1 MIQTPR
7 FVNKNKTD
15 FYKVLIQRVDKY
27 FAENKL
33 SKHADAGMVFK
44 TIVMLAFYFVPYGI
58 IMSGILPLW
67 AMWLGTVVMG
77 FGLAGIGMSVM
88 HDANHGAY
96 TSSHRLNQLIGYSLN
111 LVGGDAD
118 NWKIQHN
125 KLHHTYTNIHG
136 FDLDIR
142 ENAGLRFTPGV
153 KHKPFQRFQLFY
165 VFFLYALQTFFWV
178 FMKDFMQFE
187 RFRKSGD
194 DGRDKSARTNHL
206 LIMFFTKLIYVLYI
220 LILPMLVLDIT
231 WWQLLIGFMT
241 MHAVGGFTLAI
252 VFQLAHVV
260 EGVHFPVPDETGKIE
275 NEWAIHQMH
284 TTSNFAPNNKWV
296 SYYVGGLNYQIEHH
310 LFTRV
315 CHIHY
320 PQIAPIVQQTA
331 KEFGIPYL
339 TYDTLTEAFASHVS
353 LMGKLGRNEVFQVAT
368 DIG

>member
-15 FYKVLIQRVDKY
+15 FYRVLIQRVDKY

-33 SKHADAGMVFK
+33 SKHADKGMVVK
-44 TIVMLAFYFVPYGI
+44 TIVMLSIYFIPYAMI
-58 IMSGILPLW
+58 ISGTLPLW
-67 AMWLGTVVMG
+67 AMWLSTVLMG

-96 TSSHRLNQLIGYSLN
+96 ASSHRLNKLIGYSLN

-118 NWKIQHN
+118 NWKVQHN

-142 ENAGLRFTPGV
+142 ENAGLRFTPAV

-165 VFFLYALQTFFWV
+165 VFILYALQTFFWV
-178 FMKDFMQFE
+178 ALKDFMQFE

-194 DGRDKSARTNHL
+194 DSRDRSARVNHL
-206 LIMFFTKLIYVLYI
+206 VIMFFTKLIYVFYTLV
-220 LILPMLVLDIT
+220 LPMLVLNIT

-252 VFQLAHVV
+252 VFQMAHVV
-260 EGVHFPVPDETGKIE
+260 EGVHFPVPDETGNIH

-284 TTSNFAPNNKWV
+284 TTSNFAPKNKWL

-315 CHIHY
+315 CHVHY
-320 PQIAPIVQQTA
+320 PQIAPIVRQTA

-339 TYDTLTEAFASHVS
+339 SYDTLTEAFASHVS
-353 LMGKLGRNEVFQVAT
+353 LMSKLGRNEVLHAAT